1 MQISR
6 IFKDYAL
13 LWSMVVGVCLSP
25 WAYKLAFLLPYIMFV
40 MLSLSYTRIAPSDVK
55 MSRIHIALA
64 VSQWV
69 LGISTYFALRA
80 WDEVLAQG
88 LALIILTPTA
98 VSASVVTAM
107 MGGHM
112 GFIIASLMIGN
123 VAMSLLA
130 PPMLSWLY
138 PDTGL
143 SYMATVLQILSKVAL
158 LLIMPIVLIWGLRFG
173 LPKVHDRLVR
183 YAGWTFYFWCLSL
196 VIITSNTIRF
206 FKEHGELTLRYGLVI
221 STSVLIVCVL
231 TFAIGRAIGRRMGTL
246 PVNSG
251 QALGQ
256 KNTVLAIWMGLTFM
270 NPVVSVIPSF
280 YVIWQNVV
288 NALQLA
294 KYRRQIH
301 GQKK

>member
-13 LWSMVVGVCLSP
+13 LWSMVVGVFLSP
-25 WAYKLAFLLPYIMFV
+25 WAYRLAFLLPYIMFV

-55 MSRIHIALA
+55 MSRVHIALA
-64 VSQWV
+64 VSQWI
-69 LGISTYFALRA
+69 LGIGTYFALRA

-98 VSASVVTAM
+98 VSASVITAM

-143 SYMATVLQILSKVAL
+143 SYMATVLLILSKVAL

-173 LPKVHDRLVR
+173 LPKVHDRLAR